1 MTVFIW
7 IYVVPAIFC
16 FLAFCIDDFFTVEQ
30 PVDYKTNLFYSLV
43 PGYNFI
49 TAFFTLVIILA
60 ATLNHLIWKIK
71 GLV

>member
-30 PVDYKTNLFYSLV
+30 PVNYKSNLFYSLV
-43 PGYNFI
+43 PGHN
-49 TAFFTLVIILA
+49 LLA
-60 ATLNHLIWKIK
+60 AAAVTLIAFAAFINYLIWKIK